1 LDILGGSTTKKNKP
15 FHAPICAFFTEVYR
29 PEMFLKKLPRDY
41 YFQMRPI
48 VEKQLEKVGI
58 RLTRVLEDVLGR

>member
-1 LDILGGSTTKKNKP
+1 
-15 FHAPICAFFTEVYR
+15 
-29 PEMFLKKLPRDY
+29 MFLKKLPRDY